1 MSIPADEMG
10 GPTFFAIMM
19 KVMTSMSE
27 EGVCAMIEKICLMNI
42 SNIKGENVS
51 NAMGLLRVAIGRL
64 RNLNKLPMD
73 LTHQLTMIF
82 QTSSVEC
89 FNRLFEMVETSVR
102 LQVKNFTYNEILDLA
117 EATYIEFTERK
128 LWSGVDNSD
137 STYVANKSDGS
148 NKDVT
153 CWKCGEVG
161 HRSDA
166 CPNPQTPNTQP
177 QQRGNRGGNDAWK
190 TVPPLESEPNRC
202 NKNGKTYFWCG
213 HDKCKCWNLT
223 HVTKDHV
230 TGVGRNGQN
239 RPVQSPPAGAR
250 VHHTEAPESVV
261 APEYRTDHCV
271 SFANSLC
278 DAVGHIQGLN

>member
-19 KVMTSMSE
+19 KVMTSMLE
-27 EGVCAMIEKICLMNI
+27 EGVCTMIEKICLMNI

-117 EATYIEFTERK
+117 EATYIEFTKRK

-137 STYVANKSDGS
+137 STYVANKGDGS

-166 CPNPQTPNTQP
+166 CPNP
-177 QQRGNRGGNDAWK
+177 
-190 TVPPLESEPNRC
+190 
-202 NKNGKTYFWCG
+202 
-213 HDKCKCWNLT
+213 
-223 HVTKDHV
+223 
-230 TGVGRNGQN
+230 
-239 RPVQSPPAGAR
+239 
-250 VHHTEAPESVV
+250 
-261 APEYRTDHCV
+261 
-271 SFANSLC
+271 
-278 DAVGHIQGLN
+278 